1 MKKILFV
8 FFITLLFS
16 FSIQNISKIRTE
28 WTNDIFFYIDV
39 IDNRINPHYDVK
51 LFYGNFIE
59 TIKLNKKG
67 NSIFV
72 SKNVSKI
79 EVIAY

>member
-16 FSIQNISKIRTE
+16 FSIPNISIIKTE
-28 WTNDIFFYIDV
+28 WINDIFFFIDIV
-39 IDNRINPHYDVK
+39 DNRINPSYDVK
-51 LFYGNFIE
+51 LFYNNYIE
-59 TIKLNKKG
+59 IIKLNKNE

-72 SKNVSKI
+72 SKDVSRI
-79 EVIAY
+79 EIVAY